1 MGLEEQGA
9 SWDRVS
15 ARYLRD
21 LGVVLVRGREFSDA
35 DTEASAPVAIVN
47 ESFVRRFFKKDE
59 DALGQHFGLDE
70 TQNAGTFEIVGI
82 VRDAK
87 FAAFTLRQG
96 ARPMFYVPLAQNVN
110 YKSEGMQRI
119 ERASHLIGGLMLVTP
134 QSPGA
139 LEPIVTKAIAEVDP
153 NVTLLSV
160 RTMTQQVA
168 LSFDQD
174 RAVASLAGLF
184 GVVSLVL
191 AAVGLYG
198 VTSYSVTQRT
208 NEIGVRMALG
218 ADRGRVIGARAAQ
231 RLCARSA
238 RSAAGRAAR
247 DRRRP
252 ADRRAA
258 LRRVVLGSDRA
269 RRRRRRVAGLRAH
282 RVTDSRGPR
291 EVQFRPS
298 SRFARSEFELITPK
312 RFYRDLRVFV
322 MPSSVT
328 SPESRVP
335 SPEPRIE
342 CPATSTPQPPASC
355 HVPVPMLSID
365 FAPGTTLFRETDR
378 PSELPILRNGPP
390 GTFVMFADGLR
401 ISLPTDQIVWADD
414 SGGRAEVRFGG
425 MAIRRDGRRKP
436 GVPSRARDARGGAV
450 VAGAQPQDGV
460 VSGLGDIRSG

>member
-1 MGLEEQGA
+1 MLIQLNRPPVTYATTQLTALYRAMEERVKRLPGVQGAGLALYNPLTDNWGELVLVAGHPPMGLEEQGA

-15 ARYLRD
+15 ARYLHD
-21 LGVVLVRGREFSDA
+21 LGVVLARGREFSDA
-35 DTEASAPVAIVN
+35 DTETSAPVAIVN

-96 ARPMFYVPLAQNVN
+96 ARPMFYVPLAQNVI

-184 GVVSLVL
+184 GIVSLVL

-218 ADRGRVIGARAAQ
+218 ADRGRVIG
-231 RLCARSA
+231 LVLRSA
-238 RSAAGRAAR
+238 FARVALGLLLGVPLAIGAGRLIAARLYGVSFWDPIALAGAAGALLVCALIASLIPAGRAITI
-247 DRRRP
+247 P
-252 ADRRAA
+252 PIIA
-258 LRRVVLGSDRA
+258 LR
-269 RRRRRRVAGLRAH
+269 
-282 RVTDSRGPR
+282 T
-291 EVQFRPS
+291 E
-298 SRFARSEFELITPK
+298 
-312 RFYRDLRVFV
+312 
-322 MPSSVT
+322 
-328 SPESRVP
+328 
-335 SPEPRIE
+335 
-342 CPATSTPQPPASC
+342 
-355 HVPVPMLSID
+355 
-365 FAPGTTLFRETDR
+365 
-378 PSELPILRNGPP
+378 
-390 GTFVMFADGLR
+390 
-401 ISLPTDQIVWADD
+401 
-414 SGGRAEVRFGG
+414 
-425 MAIRRDGRRKP
+425 
-436 GVPSRARDARGGAV
+436 
-450 VAGAQPQDGV
+450 
-460 VSGLGDIRSG
+460 